1 MFKLNGLMSKE
12 LVGVSSEVAVIIKL
26 GFQNVL
32 EIIVYEQSTIII
44 TDYVDK
50 IAGSLPIAVTM
61 N

>member
-1 MFKLNGLMSKE
+1 MSKE